1 MHLTILEM
9 HKFSSFLP
17 NDPIVVRKDLDE
29 DFKKRMQDVIV
40 AIDEETAKD
49 VLPEH
54 YTGFVKSSHDM
65 YKMIEDAGVA
75 LGKIKVNEQK

>member
-1 MHLTILEM
+1 
-9 HKFSSFLP
+9 
-17 NDPIVVRKDLDE
+17 
-29 DFKKRMQDVIV
+29 MQDVIV
-40 AIDEETAKD
+40 AIDESTAKE

-75 LGKIKVNEQK
+75 LGKIEVNE